1 MKRSFDI
8 FIEFQQNFNYIQYC
22 VILERISYEA
32 LNIMLL
38 YANIDV
44 SLQAIPY
51 VIKIGY
57 FIVLQNIACKLRSAV
72 SKSFRLK
79 AAI

>member
-8 FIEFQQNFNYIQYC
+8 FIEFQQNFNYTQHCIFLGAYDD
-22 VILERISYEA
+22 EA

-44 SLQAIPY
+44 SWLAIPY
-51 VIKIGY
+51 VIGY
-57 FIVLQNIACKLRSAV
+57 LKLLQNIACKLRSAV